1 MKNKIILISSFFVL
15 IHIELNAQISN
26 DPSGNASGINSQQY
40 WSRSGNTNQ
49 NGTNNIFGTRWASDI
64 WIMTN
69 STNIA
74 RFTHNQSLA
83 VPWDAYTPL
92 SGNGDGLSIL
102 PQAPNS
108 GALDLFT
115 AGQGTTHI
123 KFGGSGAISG
133 QNGRL
138 EHFATGTGF
147 YMNAVSG
154 GFFKFARNGVVTCRV
169 GNNNYWRIGEQT
181 DPNNLNGERR
191 LHVVDNTTQFRL
203 SYSNPGLNGVLY
215 TDFLSNSF
223 GNLQILPIGE
233 RVGINLTTNPTA
245 NIDVNGDARI
255 RNVQVAIP
263 NSILIGVNA
272 NGASDVNVRRLD
284 FTGNASDV
292 LLGNGQWGSVA
303 PNINSNNGITI
314 FNDSIIQIGE
324 PYNFPATVPLLGNR
338 EVRINSR
345 NFIFSRSTSANTGK
359 VGIGQIFPSVPTEQL
374 DVDGN
379 IRVRNVPSTSAEF
392 LITGKLQ
399 GLNPNDIV
407 FRKTAFPNDSTQV
420 LLGDGTWGNIPSGPQ
435 GPAGPQGTA
444 GLQGPTGLTGATGL
458 QGATGP
464 PGPAGIAGPQGPAGL
479 TGATGLQG
487 PQGVAGPQG
496 PAGLTIGAHNGTSM
510 STIIATNIA
519 FGQNL
524 NQLGSPGELLN
535 DREIP
540 MNNNNVVFTDNNAI
554 AGNGENRIGVGTDAP
569 IARIHIKVND
579 GIAEGSPKGLVVD
592 NNQTTLNGF
601 AQGVNVNMSGQNAFN
616 AGQIITISGAEAN
629 IGLDAITFGGEN
641 NVGLIGRSTD
651 GLLSN
656 RAVIGEAISNSILT
670 FNNTAVQGTS
680 RHGRINYGGFF
691 EGGGN
696 PNLGTNSNFG
706 VYSRALGAGVNNYG
720 VFTEVGVNP
729 NGASINN
736 TALRAISPNLSGY
749 LAGDFTG
756 TVNINGMVVLTSDFN
771 LKENISSLNNATNL
785 LDQLNPVS
793 FTYKQSGI
801 YDRMEMAT
809 GNQFGLIAQEVELI
823 LPELVKNVIFP
834 AEYDSMGV
842 EVAASINYKTLNYD
856 ALIPILV
863 AGHKEQA
870 TIIDSMSTANDSL
883 QSQITDLN
891 DRLTQ
896 LENCLSGILPFLC
909 QMSNSAIQ
917 PTQEEVQ
924 NQLRTA
930 INVNLSDRN
939 AIVLNQNVPNPFAE
953 STVITYSIP
962 ASVQKAQI
970 HFYDG
975 QGKLIN
981 SVDVIERGNG
991 QLNVFANDLSSG
1003 VYTYSL
1009 VADGQIVSTKRMM
1022 KQ

>member
-1 MKNKIILISSFFVL
+1 MKNKIILFSSFFVL
-15 IHIELNAQISN
+15 IHIELNAQTSN
-26 DPSGNASGINSQQY
+26 DPSGSASGINSPQY
-40 WSRSGNTNQ
+40 WSRAGNTNQ
-49 NGTNNIFGTRWASDI
+49 NGNNNIFGTRWASDI

-83 VPWDAYTPL
+83 VPWDAIAPP
-92 SGNGDGLSIL
+92 SGSGDGLSIL

-138 EHFATGTGF
+138 EHYATGTGF
-147 YMNAVSG
+147 YMDAVNG
-154 GFFKFARNGVVTCRV
+154 GFFKFARIGVVTCRV
-169 GNNNYWRIGEQT
+169 GDNNFWRIGEQT
-181 DPNNLNGERR
+181 DQNNLNGQRR

-203 SYSNPGLNGVLY
+203 SYSNPGLNGALY

-223 GNLQILPIGE
+223 GNLQIQPISG
-233 RVGINLTTNPTA
+233 RVGINLAENPTA

-255 RNVQVAIP
+255 RNVQAAIP

-272 NGASDVNVRRLD
+272 TGASDVNVRRLD
-284 FTGNASDV
+284 FTGNANDV
-292 LLGNGQWGSVA
+292 LLGNGQWGSAA
-303 PNINSNNGITI
+303 PNISANNGITLVGGTT
-314 FNDSIIQIGE
+314 IQIGE
-324 PYNFPATVPLLGNR
+324 PYNFPATAALLGNR
-338 EVRINSR
+338 EVRINNR
-345 NFIFSRSTSANTGK
+345 NFIFSRSTSTNTGK

-407 FRKTAFPNDSTQV
+407 LRKTAFPNDNTQV
-420 LLGDGTWGNIPSGPQ
+420 LLGDGTWGNIPTGP
-435 GPAGPQGTA
+435 
-444 GLQGPTGLTGATGL
+444 QGPTGLTGATGL
-458 QGATGP
+458 PGATGPQGATGP

-479 TGATGLQG
+479 T
-487 PQGVAGPQG
+487 
-496 PAGLTIGAHNGTSM
+496 IGAHNGTSM
-510 STIIATNIA
+510 STINATNIA

-524 NQLGSPGELLN
+524 NQLGNPGELLN

-540 MNNNNVVFTDNNAI
+540 LNNNNVVFTDNNAI

-579 GIAEGSPKGLVVD
+579 GIAESSPKGLVVD

-924 NQLRTA
+924 IQLRTA

-962 ASVQKAQI
+962 ATVQKAQI

-1009 VADGQIVSTKRMM
+1009 VADGQVVATKRMI
-1022 KQ
+1022 KE

>member
-1 MKNKIILISSFFVL
+1 MKLFNLLIFAPFAIFGQTGSAPSNSASTGTL
-15 IHIELNAQISN
+15 AGSAWYRGGNNA
-26 DPSGNASGINSQQY
+26 GGIA
-40 WSRSGNTNQ
+40 GA
-49 NGTNNIFGTRWASDI
+49 NNIFGTRWASDI

-83 VPWDAYTPL
+83 VPWDAIAPP
-92 SGNGDGLSIL
+92 SGSGDGLSIL

-115 AGQGTTHI
+115 ATDGTTHI

-154 GFFKFARNGVVTCRV
+154 GFFKFARAGVVTCRV
-169 GNNNYWRIGEQT
+169 GDNNFWRIGEQT
-181 DPNNLNGERR
+181 DQNNLNGQRR

-223 GNLQILPIGE
+223 GNLQIQPISG
-233 RVGINLTTNPTA
+233 RVGINLATNPTA

-255 RNVQVAIP
+255 RNVQADVP

-272 NGASDVNVRRLD
+272 TGASDVNVRRLD
-284 FTGNASDV
+284 FTGNANDV
-292 LLGNGQWGSVA
+292 LLGNGQWGSAA
-303 PNINSNNGITI
+303 PNISANNGITLVGGTT
-314 FNDSIIQIGE
+314 IQIGE

-338 EVRINSR
+338 EVRINNR
-345 NFIFSRSTSANTGK
+345 NFIFSRSTSTNTGK

-435 GPAGPQGTA
+435 GPAGP
-444 GLQGPTGLTGATGL
+444 QGPTGLTGATGL

-579 GIAEGSPKGLVVD
+579 GIAESSPKGLVVD

-616 AGQIITISGAEAN
+616 AGQIITISGADANFGLDASTTGGNENTGVTSRATDGVISNTGIVAEAVSNSITANNN
-629 IGLDAITFGGEN
+629 IGLRSQATGG
-641 NVGLIGRSTD
+641 LY
-651 GLLSN
+651 
-656 RAVIGEAISNSILT
+656 
-670 FNNTAVQGTS
+670 
-680 RHGRINYGGFF
+680 NYGGSFQA
-691 EGGGN
+691 GSSN
-696 PNLGTNSNFG
+696 PSLNSHGVFSVAAGFG
-706 VYSRALGAGVNNYG
+706 LNNYGVFAQANQGVNNYG
-720 VFTEVGVNP
+720 IYSVTNYLPTTFAGYFIGNVHVTGDITTN
-729 NGASINN
+729 NGA
-736 TALRAISPNLSGY
+736 
-749 LAGDFTG
+749 F
-756 TVNINGMVVLTSDFN
+756 
-771 LKENISSLNNATNL
+771 ISSDQQFKTDIENL
-785 LDQLNPVS
+785 TGAMSLINQLQPRTYFLDTIN
-793 FTYKQSGI
+793 YA
-801 YDRMEMAT
+801 D
-809 GNQFGLIAQEVELI
+809 FGFESDQQMGLVAQEVEQVI
-823 LPELVKNVIFP
+823 PTLVGNHVRP
-834 AEYDSMGV
+834 AQYDSLGNQVSPLVNYKGV
-842 EVAASINYKTLNYD
+842 EYEE
-856 ALIPILV
+856 LIPLLI
-863 AGHKEQA
+863 AGIQEQDLK
-870 TIIDSMSTANDSL
+870 IDSISTVNTTITFYNDSL
-883 QSQITDLN
+883 ETVVTDLN

-917 PTQEEVQ
+917 PTLEEVQ

-930 INVNLSDRN
+930 ININLSDRN

-1009 VADGQIVSTKRMM
+1009 VADGQVVATKRMM